1 MGATFYIYR
10 TPKGRITI
18 GQSNGSITQLVFGPA
33 RLEGVE
39 RACELTNR
47 ASSQVLEYLAGKR
60 RSFDLPLAAKGTEFQ
75 HAVWNEMLNI
85 PYGETRTYGQIAAA
99 LGKPKALQAV
109 GQACGRNPIPII
121 VPCHRVV
128 AAGGKLGG
136 YAYGPGIKQFLLN
149 VEAQNL

>member
-1 MGATFYIYR
+1 MSASFYIYR

-18 GQSNGSITQLVFGPA
+18 GQSSGAITQLVFGPA

-85 PYGETRTYGQIAAA
+85 PYGETRTYGQVAAA

-136 YAYGPGIKQFLLN
+136 YAYGPGIKQFLLDI
-149 VEAQNL
+149 EASNS

>member
-1 MGATFYIYR
+1 MAATFYIYR

-18 GQSNGSITQLVFGPA
+18 GQEAGAITQLVFGPA
-33 RLEGVE
+33 RLQGEE

-60 RSFDLPLAAKGTEFQ
+60 RVFDLPLSAKGTEFQ
-75 HAVWNEMLNI
+75 RAVWAEMLRI
-85 PYGETRTYGQIAAA
+85 PYGQTRTYGQIAAA

-109 GQACGRNPIPII
+109 GQACGRNPIPVI

-128 AAGGKLGG
+128 AANGKLGG
-136 YAYGPGIKQFLLN
+136 YAYGPGIKKFLLDL
-149 VEAQNL
+149 EQQHL